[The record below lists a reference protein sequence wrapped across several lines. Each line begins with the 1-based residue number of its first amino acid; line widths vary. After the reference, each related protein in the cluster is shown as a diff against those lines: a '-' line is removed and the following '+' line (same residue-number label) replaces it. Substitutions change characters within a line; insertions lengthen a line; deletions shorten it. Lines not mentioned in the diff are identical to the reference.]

1 MKTNKLIKK
10 YKKSLL
16 LLKTNEP
23 LQVET
28 AQRIVSIIDTLQ
40 SVLIKE
46 EQVTQLRR
54 ENGRN

>member
-16 LLKTNEP
+16 LLETNEP

>member
-1 MKTNKLIKK
+1 MKTNKLIKR

-16 LLKTNEP
+16 LLETNEP

-28 AQRIVSIIDTLQ
+28 AQRTVSIIDTLQ

-46 EQVTQLRR
+46 EQVTELRR
-54 ENGRN
+54 KNGRN

>member
-1 MKTNKLIKK
+1 MKTNKLIKR

-16 LLKTNEP
+16 LLETNKP